1 MNSKTPYRSDRNINL
16 YHTESLEWL
25 TQREEKSVDLIF
37 LDPPYF
43 LTDDKNNRAFK
54 GDWDL
59 SNGVKQDF
67 KFHNDIITQCRRVLK
82 DDGVIWI
89 TGTHHNI
96 FDCGFSLRLN
106 NFKIINLISWYKPS
120 KRFTDLKNNLAFD
133 FESVIFARK
142 NKDVRHY
149 LNWSFLTKSR
159 DKFHVDGQTMPTT
172 WDIKPCPRS
181 EIDWHPTPKP
191 LELLKRIIML
201 STKPDALILDPFNG
215 SGTTAIATLECGHG
229 RRYIGLDMDK
239 NYLDRTLDR
248 VEVFKC
254 NDFYKWHTKNEQQKT
269 ALRQAENVQNIGK
282 NIS

>member
-1 MNSKTPYRSDRNINL
+1 MNSKTPYSSDKNINL

-25 TQREEKSVDLIF
+25 AQREEKSVDLIF

-43 LTDDKNNRAFK
+43 LTDDKNNRAYK

-133 FESVIFARK
+133 FESIIFARK

-172 WDIKPCPRS
+172 WDIKTCPRS

-248 VEVFKC
+248 LEVHKC
-254 NDFYKWHTKNEQQKT
+254 NEFYKWHTKKEQQKT